1 MPSGF
6 FPEYKQNAYM
16 LFGRTNEK
24 EQPGIPWERRVIRRG
39 LDISAKC
46 TIRPPWLKYFDTD
59 NSNETEW
66 ESLELNPPTCEIHNE

>member
-16 LFGRTNEK
+16 FFGRTNEK

-39 LDISAKC
+39 LGIADI
-46 TIRPPWLKYFDTD
+46 RV
-59 NSNETEW
+59 
-66 ESLELNPPTCEIHNE
+66 HNKASMIKIFWYWQ

>member
-24 EQPGIPWERRVIRRG
+24 EQPGIPWERRVIRGTRH
-39 LDISAKC
+39 ISKVYNKASMIKIFWYWQQQWDRMGKPGIKS
-46 TIRPPWLKYFDTD
+46 THMW
-59 NSNETEW
+59 NS
-66 ESLELNPPTCEIHNE
+66 